1 MSVAERITQI
11 FCSISSTTLYCKQIK
26 RRRKTDTEE
35 GEAMGACLLS
45 TLLISLYIWSR
56 DLGLMYSLLCCG
68 VSSVVVSVGDVM

>member
-26 RRRKTDTEE
+26 RRRKNDTEE
-35 GEAMGACLLS
+35 EEAMGACLLS